1 MRNTA
6 DNAGVRE
13 ERVEEEEEGQE
24 GVEKAGREKA
34 EEEEEEKVGE
44 LQRRPSHPRAAP
56 PYCK

>member
-13 ERVEEEEEGQE
+13 ERVEEEKGQE

-34 EEEEEEKVGE
+34 AEEEKEVGE
-44 LQRRPSHPRAAP
+44 RQGP
-56 PYCK
+56 PLIPGRNLLSALT